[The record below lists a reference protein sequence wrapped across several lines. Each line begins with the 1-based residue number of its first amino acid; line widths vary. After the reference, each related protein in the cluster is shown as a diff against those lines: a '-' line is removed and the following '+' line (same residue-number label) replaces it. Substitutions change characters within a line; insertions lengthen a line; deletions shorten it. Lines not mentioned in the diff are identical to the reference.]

1 MYRGFNLELTDLEK
15 EYDYY
20 KENESKLNAKEQE
33 NYAHFKKYIQCAKD
47 NYIEKKQICL
57 KPLKKY

>member
-47 NYIEKKQICL
+47 NYIIRRRK
-57 KPLKKY
+57 